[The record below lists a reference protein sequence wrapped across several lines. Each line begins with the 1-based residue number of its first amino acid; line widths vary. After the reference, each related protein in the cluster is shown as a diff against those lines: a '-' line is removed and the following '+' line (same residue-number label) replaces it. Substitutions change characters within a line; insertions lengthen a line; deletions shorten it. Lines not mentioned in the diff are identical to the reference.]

1 MRYSFIITAV
11 ILITTYSQAQKLS
24 STSLS
29 TLKSYMSGS
38 FNSALQ
44 AKNDSDYY
52 EIHLHMQPIWENTK
66 DGFWLYVEQ
75 AISNALSK
83 PYRQRIYHVSIKND
97 STIVSKVYEIKSP
110 LRFAGAFNNTEL
122 LRELTIDS
130 LDERQGCAINLH
142 WRNNNTFVG
151 STNQQDCASSLRGAN
166 YATSEVVISNSMMVS
181 WDRGWDTNHKQ
192 VWGAVKAGYQ
202 FVKQRD

>member
-1 MRYSFIITAV
+1 
-11 ILITTYSQAQKLS
+11 
-24 STSLS
+24 
-29 TLKSYMSGS
+29 MSGS

-66 DGFWLYVEQ
+66 EGFWLYVEQ
-75 AISNALSK
+75 AMSTALSK

-97 STIVSKVYEIKSP
+97 STIVSKVYEMKSP
-110 LRFAGAFNNTEL
+110 LRFAGAFNNTTL
-122 LRELTIDS
+122 LSALTIDS

-151 STNQQDCASSLRGAN
+151 STNEQDCASSLRGAT

-181 WDRGWDTNHKQ
+181 WDRGWDNNHKQ

-202 FVKQRD
+202 FLKQRD